1 MTTLVLTLEVLLAR
15 FGSKVSEVVVA
26 VLVITVPSA
35 VLALTWKVSVTPK
48 LAPTVRT
55 PVLQTTTAPR
65 LQPLDG
71 SPASKLWSTK
81 VMPAGTVSVRTT
93 F

>member
-1 MTTLVLTLEVLLAR
+1 MVLALAELLAR
-15 FGSKVSEVVVA
+15 FGSNVSEVAVA

-35 VLALTWKVSVTPK
+35 VPALTWKVSVTPK
-48 LAPTVRT
+48 LAPTART

-81 VMPAGTVSVRTT
+81 VMPGGTGSRRTM